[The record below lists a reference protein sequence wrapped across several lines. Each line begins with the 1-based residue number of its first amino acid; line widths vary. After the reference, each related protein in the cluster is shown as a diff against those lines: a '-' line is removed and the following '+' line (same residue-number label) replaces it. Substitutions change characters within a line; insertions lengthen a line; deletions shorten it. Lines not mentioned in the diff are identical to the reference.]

1 MNEDMVKL
9 DRRWIIRRLP
19 HELFEENVSPRLC
32 FAESNDDT
40 TLINAARLITY
51 NSQTETATFR
61 HSWFAKSFAH
71 ASLFL
76 FYARGCSTIT
86 IFARNEFQPSNLIE
100 YPPTRISLA
109 TINVYT
115 MGNGNSF
122 SRYAYI
128 RIHMCMRDGISIFV
142 EFDIRRVFFFFSS
155 SIFVQKSIIRHQKNF
170 TPHFSP
176 AQLFNKFD
184 PRLKFYLSDTR
195 FRNQLFLSSLIFFVD
210 SSLKKN
216 WYSII
221 VYICSS
227 VITNIR
233 GGFTMFI
240 SQLIRG

>member
-1 MNEDMVKL
+1 
-9 DRRWIIRRLP
+9 
-19 HELFEENVSPRLC
+19 
-32 FAESNDDT
+32 
-40 TLINAARLITY
+40 
-51 NSQTETATFR
+51 
-61 HSWFAKSFAH
+61 
-71 ASLFL
+71 
-76 FYARGCSTIT
+76 
-86 IFARNEFQPSNLIE
+86 
-100 YPPTRISLA
+100 
-109 TINVYT
+109 

-142 EFDIRRVFFFFSS
+142 EFDIRRVFFFFFSS

-233 GGFTMFI
+233 GGFTMFT
-240 SQLIRG
+240 SQLIRGWESIISFNEKLISHNSFN

>member
-1 MNEDMVKL
+1 METVFPDIHIYVYICICVM
-9 DRRWIIRRLP
+9 
-19 HELFEENVSPRLC
+19 
-32 FAESNDDT
+32 ES
-40 TLINAARLITY
+40 LY
-51 NSQTETATFR
+51 S
-61 HSWFAKSFAH
+61 SS
-71 ASLFL
+71 
-76 FYARGCSTIT
+76 
-86 IFARNEFQPSNLIE
+86 
-100 YPPTRISLA
+100 
-109 TINVYT
+109 
-115 MGNGNSF
+115 
-122 SRYAYI
+122 
-128 RIHMCMRDGISIFV
+128 SIFV
-142 EFDIRRVFFFFSS
+142 VSFFFFSS

-240 SQLIRG
+240 SQLIRGWESIISFNEKLISHNSFN